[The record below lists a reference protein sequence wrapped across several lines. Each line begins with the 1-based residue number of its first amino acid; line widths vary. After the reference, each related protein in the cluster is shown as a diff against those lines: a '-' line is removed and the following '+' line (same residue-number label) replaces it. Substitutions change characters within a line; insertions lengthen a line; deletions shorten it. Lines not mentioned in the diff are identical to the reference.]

1 MTLTPFLARLCARQ
15 DPEIPPPTT
24 RQSTDDSVAESVV
37 VVAVAERAAVGGVLW
52 IGANALAFAV
62 SSTATSID
70 LLKRPMVDV
79 DVLVGE

>member
-1 MTLTPFLARLCARQ
+1 M
-15 DPEIPPPTT
+15 
-24 RQSTDDSVAESVV
+24 AESVV